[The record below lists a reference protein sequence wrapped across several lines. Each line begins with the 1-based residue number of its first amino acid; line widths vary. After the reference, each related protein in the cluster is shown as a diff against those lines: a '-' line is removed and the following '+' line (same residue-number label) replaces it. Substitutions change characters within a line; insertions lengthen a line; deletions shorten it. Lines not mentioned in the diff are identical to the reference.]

1 MRVTFYAVNVCS
13 KVSVKSC
20 TVKVTLGGAPD
31 PGDRQSH
38 DDVATGLALRGGE
51 KQAHGDLGCAW
62 VPQPASD

>member
-20 TVKVTLGGAPD
+20 TVKITLGGASD

-38 DDVATGLALRGGE
+38 DDVATALRLSGGE
-51 KQAHGDLGCAW
+51 KTGSRISGLCLG
-62 VPQPASD
+62 STTSK